1 MSTLKRREEAYSGS
15 LTGIQ
20 QSPQELEQA
29 VYDKSKTRV
38 SVHNV
43 PVCPRLL
50 LIAFSAVL
58 VSTCTTHQFV
68 ALIHW
73 YYYMPPEN
81 PGGRGQGHA
90 TPYERTYT
98 QHTLY

>member
-1 MSTLKRREEAYSGS
+1 MSTLKRREEAYSGG

-43 PVCPRLL
+43 C
-50 LIAFSAVL
+50 
-58 VSTCTTHQFV
+58 
-68 ALIHW
+68 
-73 YYYMPPEN
+73 
-81 PGGRGQGHA
+81 
-90 TPYERTYT
+90 
-98 QHTLY
+98 